1 VKIRRWVHDVAAEN
15 PAVLTTAGTES
26 QAAFVPDLHLFHP
39 AAIIA
44 AIRANAE
51 NPAGGWTAGIRSSES
66 AQMGLFDGKKG
77 LVLGIANDRSI
88 AWAIT
93 EQLHEQGAAMGFTHL
108 PDFGDRPKNQRKVSK
123 LVDPIGARF
132 LIPCDVCVDQQIEAV
147 MDNAAEEFGTIDF
160 ILHSI
165 AFAPPA
171 DLTGPTWAC
180 SRDGF
185 KTAMEISA
193 YSLLA
198 VAGAAKKKEILS
210 NNSAILTLSYFGG
223 EEVIPGYNLMG
234 LCKAALECGVRYL
247 ASELGPGGTRVNAI
261 SAGPVRT
268 VSAMGVGDLKQMLE
282 LYGNVAPLR
291 RNITAEEVGKS
302 GMFLLS
308 DLASGIS
315 AEVLHVDCGFSK
327 MGAPP
332 KDFGQSVE
340 TS

>member
-1 VKIRRWVHDVAAEN
+1 
-15 PAVLTTAGTES
+15 
-26 QAAFVPDLHLFHP
+26 
-39 AAIIA
+39 
-44 AIRANAE
+44 
-51 NPAGGWTAGIRSSES
+51 
-66 AQMGLFDGKKG
+66 MGLFEGKKG

-93 EQLHEQGAAMGFTHL
+93 EKLHEQGAEIAFTHL
-108 PDFGDRPKNQRKVSK
+108 PDVGGRPKNERKVGK
-123 LVDPIGARF
+123 LIEPLNPKF
-132 LIPCDVCVDQQIEAV
+132 LVPCDVCDDEQIASV
-147 MDNAAEEFGTIDF
+147 MDRAADEFGKIDF
-160 ILHSI
+160 ILHSV
-165 AFAPPA
+165 AFAPPE
-171 DLTGPTWAC
+171 DLTGPTWNS
-180 SRDGF
+180 SRAGF
-185 KTAMEISA
+185 GKAMEISA

-198 VAGAAKKKEILS
+198 VAGAAKRREILS
-210 NNSAILTLSYFGG
+210 DDSSILTLSYFGG

-247 ASELGPGGTRVNAI
+247 ASELGPDGCRVNAI

-268 VSAMGVGDLKQMLE
+268 VSAMGVGDFQQMLD
-282 LYGNVAPLR
+282 LYSGMAPLR

-332 KDFGQSVE
+332 EDFGKKE
-340 TS
+340 